1 MAAQESSVDPSV
13 HSAVMTVLSGEVT
26 AAGQSR
32 TRRFDQ
38 LAEDSASL
46 WAIAMTSPTIYA
58 AQSIRM
64 LNGTPGQFSN
74 AVEPTPAK

>member
-1 MAAQESSVDPSV
+1 MESSVDPAVQST
-13 HSAVMTVLSGEVT
+13 VMTGLSSEAVG
-26 AAGQSR
+26 ASQSR
-32 TRRFDQ
+32 LRRFDQ

-64 LNGTPGQFSN
+64 LNGTPGNFGN
-74 AVEPTPAK
+74 EVKGTG